1 MLPPRPFVLPGWIG
15 WACNLLG
22 IAYVVVTS
30 VLFVFPPE
38 LPVGGSNMNYCIVA
52 FAIILIVSTVQWF
65 VDGRK
70 NFKGPKVEFVGEEV
84 EEGDEGGYDGMDGK
98 RGEMDGNGL
107 SEMGGEGR
115 KAEMDGEAGLKEM
128 DGMGRRGE
136 LGT

>member
-1 MLPPRPFVLPGWIG
+1 M
-15 WACNLLG
+15 
-22 IAYVVVTS
+22 VVTS

-70 NFKGPKVEFVGEEV
+70 NFRGPKVEFVGEEV
-84 EEGDEGGYDGMDGK
+84 DEGGYDGMEGK

-115 KAEMDGEAGLKEM
+115 MAEMDGEAGLKEM
-128 DGMGRRGE
+128 DGTGRRRREE